1 MKSQAV
7 HGRSFAVVEVTR
19 DPAAAFAIWEEL
31 EALAPISI
39 YQTRAFLIPWLETL
53 GAARKITPL
62 FIAAKDHDG
71 RPVMLLCLGVRTTG
85 PFRIGSFLGEN
96 ASNFDMPLWRPDVVW
111 TRKDVE
117 TLLQQA
123 ISLLGA
129 EAPDVFALREQ
140 PLEWKGVRN
149 PFALLPHQRSPNVV
163 PAAKLEADS
172 KKYFASKLSAN
183 ARKKLRQHEMW
194 LTDLRGPVE
203 VIRNDTIA
211 HADSIL
217 VAFFSQRI
225 ARFREQGIEAD
236 FSDPAM
242 QAFWTKLVRPSA
254 APAAVEFYAL
264 TAGGHIVATI
274 AGAAHAGCFSA
285 IVNSIDMNPE
295 IARFSPGT
303 LLFSKLIAL
312 QCDKAVEHFDCGPG
326 EAHYKMRYCD
336 QMIDLFDVFVPVR
349 VQGRVFA
356 GLRASGLQLKRAI
369 KQNPRLFQTI
379 RGFKRR
385 LYTQRLGA
393 GTMEN

>member
-7 HGRSFAVVEVTR
+7 SGRAFAVVEVHH
-19 DPAAAFAIWEEL
+19 DAAAVLAIWEEL

-53 GAARKITPL
+53 GAARKIVPL
-62 FIAAKDHDG
+62 FIAAKDRDG
-71 RPVMLLCLGVRTTG
+71 RPVMLLCLGIRTMG
-85 PFRIGSFLGEN
+85 PLRIGSFLGDK
-96 ASNFDMPLWRPDVVW
+96 ATNFDMPLWRPGVVW
-111 TRKDVE
+111 TRNDVE
-117 TLLQQA
+117 ALLHHA
-123 ISLLGA
+123 VSLLGA
-129 EAPDVFALREQ
+129 AAPDVFALREQ
-140 PLEWKGVRN
+140 PFEWRGCRN
-149 PFALLPHQRSPNVV
+149 PFALLPHQPSPNVV

-172 KKYFASKLSAN
+172 KKYFASRLSAN

-203 VIRNDTIA
+203 VIRNDTA
-211 HADSIL
+211 ARADSIL
-217 VAFFSQRI
+217 VAFFAQRI
-225 ARFREQGIEAD
+225 ARFRERGIEAD

-242 QAFWTKLVRPSA
+242 QAFWTRLARPSA
-254 APAAVEFYAL
+254 APGAVEFYAL

-274 AGAAHAGCFSA
+274 AGAAHAGSFSA
-285 IVNSIDMNPE
+285 VVNSIDMNPE

-326 EAHYKMRYCD
+326 EANYKMRYCD

-349 VQGRVFA
+349 LQGMVFA

-369 KQNPRLFQTI
+369 KQNPRLFETI
-379 RGFKRR
+379 RGVKRR
-385 LYTQRLGA
+385 LQA
-393 GTMEN
+393 

>member
-7 HGRSFAVVEVTR
+7 SGRAFAVVEVHR
-19 DPAAAFAIWEEL
+19 DAAAAFAVWEEL

-39 YQTRAFLIPWLETL
+39 YQTRAFLVPWLETL
-53 GAARKITPL
+53 GAARKIAPL
-62 FIAAKDHDG
+62 FIAAKDHGG
-71 RPVMLLCLGVRTTG
+71 RPVMLLCLGVRTMG
-85 PFRIGSFLGEN
+85 PLRIGSFLGDK
-96 ASNFDMPLWRPDVVW
+96 ASNFDMPLWRPDVIW

-117 TLLQQA
+117 ALLHRA
-123 ISLLGA
+123 VSLLGA
-129 EAPDVFALREQ
+129 AAPDVFALREQ
-140 PLEWKGVRN
+140 PFEWRGCRN
-149 PFALLPHQRSPNVV
+149 PFALLPHQPSPNVV

-203 VIRNDTIA
+203 VIRNDTA
-211 HADSIL
+211 ARADSIL
-217 VAFFSQRI
+217 VAFFAQRI

-242 QAFWTKLVRPSA
+242 QAFWKKLVRPSA

-264 TAGGHIVATI
+264 TAGGQIVATI

-285 IVNSIDMNPE
+285 VVNSIDMNPE

-336 QMIDLFDVFVPVR
+336 QTIALFDVFVPVR
-349 VQGRVFA
+349 LQGRVFA
-356 GLRASGLQLKRAI
+356 GLRASGLRLKRAI
-369 KQNPRLFQTI
+369 KQNPRLFETI
-379 RGFKRR
+379 RGVKRR
-385 LYTQRLGA
+385 LRAQRLGA
-393 GTMEN
+393 ETIEN